1 MQYLFSWPH
10 QVHDIFYVGIRSYM
24 TILEKYPEN
33 IPWDLNIVDHK
44 YKSIQWILTKADM
57 VYTFTRSRIDDKYV
71 FIQKNDGNRKAF
83 KEYEAR
89 FTYQRLFDEGYS
101 LAVVS

>member
-1 MQYLFSWPH
+1 MN
-10 QVHDIFYVGIRSYM
+10 DIFLVGILSCM
-24 TILEKYPEN
+24 TIVEKYPEN
-33 IPWDLNIVDHK
+33 IPWDLNTNQHK
-44 YKSIQWILTKADM
+44 YKSIKWMLTKADI

-71 FIQKNDGNRKAF
+71 YIQKNDGKRTAF

-101 LAVVS
+101 LAAVS

>member
-1 MQYLFSWPH
+1 
-10 QVHDIFYVGIRSYM
+10 M
-24 TILEKYPEN
+24 TVSEKYPEY
-33 IPWDLNIVDHK
+33 IPWDLNIYQAKH
-44 YKSIQWILTKADM
+44 KSIRWMLSKADI

-71 FIQKNDGNRKAF
+71 YIQKNNGKRQAF

-101 LAVVS
+101 LAAFS

>member
-1 MQYLFSWPH
+1 MAI
-10 QVHDIFYVGIRSYM
+10 V
-24 TILEKYPEN
+24 EKYPEN
-33 IPWDLNIVDHK
+33 IPWDLNKDHRK
-44 YKSIQWILTKADM
+44 NKSIQWMLSKADI

-71 FIQKNDGNRKAF
+71 YIQKNDGTRKAF

-101 LAVVS
+101 LAAVS

>member
-1 MQYLFSWPH
+1 
-10 QVHDIFYVGIRSYM
+10 M

-33 IPWDLNIVDHK
+33 IPWDLHIDQSK
-44 YKSIQWILTKADM
+44 YKSIQWMLTKADI
-57 VYTFTRSRIDDKYV
+57 VYTFTRSRIDEKYV
-71 FIQKNDGNRKAF
+71 YIQKTEGTRKAF

-101 LAVVS
+101 LAAGS

>member
-1 MQYLFSWPH
+1 MA
-10 QVHDIFYVGIRSYM
+10 
-24 TILEKYPEN
+24 ILEKYPEN
-33 IPWDLNIVDHK
+33 IPWDLNIDQNRD
-44 YKSIQWILTKADM
+44 KSIHWMLAKADI
-57 VYTFTRSRIDDKYV
+57 VYTFTRSRINDKYV
-71 FIQKNDGNRKAF
+71 YIQKNDGERKAF